1 MTGMQRRE
9 TVHGYSKWAGA
20 QLLLNRWWLFFFF
33 FLGGGGPR
41 RSRDGW
47 VRTPRCERVE
57 RVDSQSSIASLNG
70 EFSGSGGWEK
80 EKSPIL

>member
-1 MTGMQRRE
+1 MGIANGRE
-9 TVHGYSKWAGA
+9 HNCCSTDGG
-20 QLLLNRWWLFFFF
+20 FFFF
-33 FLGGGGPR
+33 FGGGGVGPR